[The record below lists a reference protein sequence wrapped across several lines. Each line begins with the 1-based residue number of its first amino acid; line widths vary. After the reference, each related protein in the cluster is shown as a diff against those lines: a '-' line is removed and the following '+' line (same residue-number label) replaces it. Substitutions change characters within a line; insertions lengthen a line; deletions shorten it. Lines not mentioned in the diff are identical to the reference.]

1 FGSIDSAIEAMRRG
15 AAHFLTKPVKMKELI
30 IAVERALENREIR
43 AENRALRR
51 EVESRYRFGNIIG
64 KSSAMR
70 EVFALVERVAQGTSN
85 VLVLGESGTG
95 KELVAKAIHYNGP
108 RRDRA
113 FVAVNCAA
121 IPEGLLES
129 ELFGHV
135 RGAFT
140 GAVVSKKGLFAEAN

>member
-1 FGSIDSAIEAMRRG
+1 
-15 AAHFLTKPVKMKELI
+15 
-30 IAVERALENREIR
+30 
-43 AENRALRR
+43 
-51 EVESRYRFGNIIG
+51 
-64 KSSAMR
+64 
-70 EVFALVERVAQGTSN
+70 

-140 GAVVSKKGLFAEAN
+140 GAVVSKKGLFAEANGGTLFLDEIGEMSLALQAKLLRVLQDKQVRPVGGNVGVEIDCRIITATNRDLEESIRAGT